1 VHDGWTA
8 RFDSTPCFN
17 AGSCATNNPNFQFV
31 SSSAPMAAHP
41 DQVFVDGV
49 AQRQVG
55 SAGALTAGTFYV
67 DTAAQRLY
75 LGSDPRG
82 HAVAASD
89 LSEAMTLGSSGSVV
103 RGLGV
108 RRYGTALPRMGTIR
122 LTAPHVTLEDVTV
135 LDNATT
141 GIFLASTDATLHR
154 VTSSRNGMLG
164 VGGNTADRS
173 VVSGLRAE
181 ANNTEHFKMSPVSG
195 GIKVASSRDLTI
207 RDSYFGHNEGPGIW
221 FDSSVDGATVI
232 RSDVIGNA
240 GHGVSFEISARGVFA
255 DDVVRDNGQ
264 DGFKINNSE
273 DVQVWA
279 STIIGNARTIEVVQ
293 DPRDGAN
300 PSEPGHDHRRPVP
313 DPTMTWQ
320 AGRVSIGD
328 SVLGAARSSAN
339 CVLCVED
346 YTQRRSAAQMG
357 VTEDADLFV
366 RTSGPR
372 WLVVWSAGKG
382 NPAVFTSLAAY
393 RSASGQGAHSVES
406 DSAANV
412 GAVAPRPLPPAVAAL
427 LGVSR
432 VPAVGARG

>member
-1 VHDGWTA
+1 
-8 RFDSTPCFN
+8 
-17 AGSCATNNPNFQFV
+17 
-31 SSSAPMAAHP
+31 
-41 DQVFVDGV
+41 
-49 AQRQVG
+49 
-55 SAGALTAGTFYV
+55 V

-300 PSEPGHDHRRPVP
+300 ASEPGHDHRRPVP